1 MIMYLTFGDYYDD
14 GHGKFKIVFVEG
26 EDPKAVTLA
35 KEQLIKQYPDFY
47 MAQDYKSCKFNDS
60 AWEAIEASG
69 YPIWRFAEKDENHN
83 WNGVNSWDE
92 IKTAN
97 GFYDIDV
104 IIDIYI
110 WLLNDFGAG
119 IKLVEIPHALDT
131 NVGYGWF
138 Y

>member
-26 EDPKAVTLA
+26 SDPKAVERAEKRL
-35 KEQLIKQYPDFY
+35 KEQYPNFY
-47 MAQDYKSCKFNDS
+47 MAEDYEDCSFNDA
-60 AWEAIEASG
+60 AWEAIKTSD
-69 YPIWRFAEKDENHN
+69 YPIWRFAEKDKNHN
-83 WNGVNSWDE
+83 WSGVKDWDE
-92 IKTAN
+92 IKANN
-97 GFYDIDV
+97 GFYYIDV

-119 IKLVEIPHALDT
+119 IQQIDIPHALDT